1 MHRPELKLYF
11 DGGCQPNPGEM
22 EVAVVARGVTHYRP
36 RLGHG
41 TNNEAEWI
49 ALLYALE
56 IAKQLG
62 KTDIVMIGD
71 SDLVINQAKGLWKCR
86 SPDLRAH
93 LSAFNLLSPN
103 FRHIRLRSVRRSQNL
118 AGIAL
123 AKQHAGL

>member
-1 MHRPELKLYF
+1 MRQRGLKLYF

-49 ALLYALE
+49 ALLFALE

-62 KTDIVMIGD
+62 ETDIVIVGD
-71 SDLVINQAKGLWKCR
+71 ADLVVNQAKGLWKCR
-86 SPDLRAH
+86 SPDLQEH
-93 LSAFNLLSPN
+93 LTAFNLLSPD
-103 FRHIRLRSVRRSQNL
+103 FSRIRIRSVRRSQNL

-123 AKQHAGL
+123 AKQHAGI